1 MLPQIERMKT
11 SRKVTKF
18 LYGGA
23 TLQIKYNGIRDLGI
37 KVPITLLICGFL
49 TSFIHSFICSH
60 KNHIYMAAH
69 PKWSALRPFHKKA

>member
-23 TLQIKYNGIRDLGI
+23 TLQIKYYGIRDFGNQGANNIVNLWLPDAMI
-37 KVPITLLICGFL
+37 
-49 TSFIHSFICSH
+49 
-60 KNHIYMAAH
+60 
-69 PKWSALRPFHKKA
+69 KWSCTEFNGNTN

>member
-23 TLQIKYNGIRDLGI
+23 TLQIKYYGIRDLGI
-37 KVPITLLICGFL
+37 KVPITLGYSIFYPYRGVEGNLEEYFLSKSLNGFRL
-49 TSFIHSFICSH
+49 SPPPW
-60 KNHIYMAAH
+60 K
-69 PKWSALRPFHKKA
+69 